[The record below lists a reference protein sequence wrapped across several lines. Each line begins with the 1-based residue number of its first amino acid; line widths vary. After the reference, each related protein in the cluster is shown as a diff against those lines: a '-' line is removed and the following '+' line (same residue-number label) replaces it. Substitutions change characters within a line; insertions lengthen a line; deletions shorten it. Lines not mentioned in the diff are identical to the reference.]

1 VTGPILGRLAILAS
15 LAIGLGSA
23 LAAAQEAPPAQKP
36 VIRVAIEGAY
46 PPFNFIDQNNEL
58 QGFEVELLK
67 RLCEV
72 MAAECVLVQHEW
84 DGIIKGLLNREYDAI
99 MSSLEITERRQRRI
113 AFSDPYY
120 RIPAVFIGSKET
132 PPGEVSPSAMAGK
145 TIGTTDRSDHEA
157 YLKEFYKD
165 SEIVLYAK
173 PDEAHLDLLVGR
185 LDAVFGDELLL
196 SKFLGSREGAC
207 CHIIGDAPAD
217 PVYRLRKEDEALRAR
232 FNGAIAAVKGDGTYD
247 RIQAKYFSFDIK

>member
-1 VTGPILGRLAILAS
+1 MTGPILGRLAILAS
-15 LAIGLGSA
+15 LVLGLGSA

-84 DGIIKGLLNREYDAI
+84 DGIIKGLLNRDYDAI

-132 PPGEVSPSAMAGK
+132 PPGEVSP
-145 TIGTTDRSDHEA
+145 
-157 YLKEFYKD
+157 
-165 SEIVLYAK
+165 
-173 PDEAHLDLLVGR
+173 
-185 LDAVFGDELLL
+185 
-196 SKFLGSREGAC
+196 
-207 CHIIGDAPAD
+207 
-217 PVYRLRKEDEALRAR
+217 
-232 FNGAIAAVKGDGTYD
+232 
-247 RIQAKYFSFDIK
+247 